1 MAVTLRL
8 SRHGQKNRPFYR
20 IVATE
25 TQNRRDGKFIEIV
38 GTYNTMSEP
47 AEAKLY
53 EDKVKKWLSVG
64 AQCSTVVRDLIK
76 KNIPGLIEKREE
88 HKKAKVQ
95 ATRKARKARAA
106 KPKKSAK

>member
-38 GTYNTMSEP
+38 GTFNSMSEP
-47 AEAKLY
+47 AVVSLQ
-53 EDKVKKWLSVG
+53 EDKIKKWIGVG
-64 AQCSTVVRDLIK
+64 AQYSGVVRDLIK
-76 KNIPGLIEKREE
+76 KNIPGLIEKRED
-88 HKKAKVQ
+88 HQKAKIQ
-95 ATRKARKARAA
+95 AARKARKARAA
-106 KPKKSAK
+106 KKKK